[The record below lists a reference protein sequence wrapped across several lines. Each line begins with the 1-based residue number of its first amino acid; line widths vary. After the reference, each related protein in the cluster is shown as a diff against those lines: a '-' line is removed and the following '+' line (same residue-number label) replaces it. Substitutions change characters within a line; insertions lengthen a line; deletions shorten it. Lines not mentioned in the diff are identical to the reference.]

1 MSKYIIIPIIFTSTI
16 VYGDNQ
22 KFNEYAI
29 FCEKMIV
36 TLQSC
41 TDEKSTF
48 SHSSEFP
55 IILYTV
61 LNENPLKDFFKS
73 QKGALYHIML
83 LAEIERLNHHKWFNL
98 SSMKNHVNQIKSKN
112 TLFNGIE
119 DPSSAV
125 SAKEKIINYVNNLN
139 DNKSDVLYL
148 ISYLLYIYKIND
160 LELFMKIMSISDCE
174 LLKKNRYDRKK
185 DWFFTN

>member
-41 TDEKSTF
+41 TDETSTF

-83 LAEIERLNHHKWFNL
+83 LAEIER
-98 SSMKNHVNQIKSKN
+98 S
-112 TLFNGIE
+112 
-119 DPSSAV
+119 
-125 SAKEKIINYVNNLN
+125 
-139 DNKSDVLYL
+139 
-148 ISYLLYIYKIND
+148 
-160 LELFMKIMSISDCE
+160 C
-174 LLKKNRYDRKK
+174 
-185 DWFFTN
+185 

>member
-112 TLFNGIE
+112 TLCNGIE

-125 SAKEKIINYVNNLN
+125 SAKEKIINYVNNC
-139 DNKSDVLYL
+139 
-148 ISYLLYIYKIND
+148 LLYT
-160 LELFMKIMSISDCE
+160 SDAADE
-174 LLKKNRYDRKK
+174 
-185 DWFFTN
+185 

>member
-41 TDEKSTF
+41 TDETSTF

-61 LNENPLKDFFKS
+61 LNENSLKDFFKS

-83 LAEIERLNHHKWFNL
+83 LAEIER
-98 SSMKNHVNQIKSKN
+98 S
-112 TLFNGIE
+112 
-119 DPSSAV
+119 
-125 SAKEKIINYVNNLN
+125 
-139 DNKSDVLYL
+139 
-148 ISYLLYIYKIND
+148 
-160 LELFMKIMSISDCE
+160 C
-174 LLKKNRYDRKK
+174 
-185 DWFFTN
+185 

>member
-61 LNENPLKDFFKS
+61 LNENPLKDFFK
-73 QKGALYHIML
+73 KYFIVV
-83 LAEIERLNHHKWFNL
+83 RTLNM
-98 SSMKNHVNQIKSKN
+98 SSIFL
-112 TLFNGIE
+112 TNGRKPKRE
-119 DPSSAV
+119 G
-125 SAKEKIINYVNNLN
+125 YM
-139 DNKSDVLYL
+139 
-148 ISYLLYIYKIND
+148 YIYG
-160 LELFMKIMSISDCE
+160 
-174 LLKKNRYDRKK
+174 
-185 DWFFTN
+185 

>member
-61 LNENPLKDFFKS
+61 LNENPLKDPYQQSPGHRNSKPEFPSLRNRLRKQCKSGPFF
-73 QKGALYHIML
+73 
-83 LAEIERLNHHKWFNL
+83 
-98 SSMKNHVNQIKSKN
+98 
-112 TLFNGIE
+112 
-119 DPSSAV
+119 
-125 SAKEKIINYVNNLN
+125 
-139 DNKSDVLYL
+139 
-148 ISYLLYIYKIND
+148 
-160 LELFMKIMSISDCE
+160 
-174 LLKKNRYDRKK
+174 RK
-185 DWFFTN
+185 

>member
-55 IILYTV
+55 IIL
-61 LNENPLKDFFKS
+61 
-73 QKGALYHIML
+73 
-83 LAEIERLNHHKWFNL
+83 
-98 SSMKNHVNQIKSKN
+98 
-112 TLFNGIE
+112 
-119 DPSSAV
+119 
-125 SAKEKIINYVNNLN
+125 
-139 DNKSDVLYL
+139 
-148 ISYLLYIYKIND
+148 
-160 LELFMKIMSISDCE
+160 
-174 LLKKNRYDRKK
+174 
-185 DWFFTN
+185 

>member
-61 LNENPLKDFFKS
+61 LNENPFQGSKIPAFLCLFV
-73 QKGALYHIML
+73 L
-83 LAEIERLNHHKWFNL
+83 
-98 SSMKNHVNQIKSKN
+98 VNI
-112 TLFNGIE
+112 LR
-119 DPSSAV
+119 A
-125 SAKEKIINYVNNLN
+125 
-139 DNKSDVLYL
+139 
-148 ISYLLYIYKIND
+148 ISG
-160 LELFMKIMSISDCE
+160 C
-174 LLKKNRYDRKK
+174 
-185 DWFFTN
+185 

>member
-83 LAEIERLNHHKWFNL
+83 LAEIER
-98 SSMKNHVNQIKSKN
+98 SCRS
-112 TLFNGIE
+112 
-119 DPSSAV
+119 
-125 SAKEKIINYVNNLN
+125 
-139 DNKSDVLYL
+139 
-148 ISYLLYIYKIND
+148 
-160 LELFMKIMSISDCE
+160 
-174 LLKKNRYDRKK
+174 NRSRKK
-185 DWFFTN
+185 YLMQRHRGSKFCCFRQGKNC